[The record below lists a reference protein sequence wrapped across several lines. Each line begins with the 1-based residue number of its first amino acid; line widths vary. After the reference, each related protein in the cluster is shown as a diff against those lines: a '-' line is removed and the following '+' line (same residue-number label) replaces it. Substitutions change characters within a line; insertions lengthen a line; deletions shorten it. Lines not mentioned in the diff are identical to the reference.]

1 MVKKWHNLA
10 VKRLPVLL
18 RGIAS
23 NPHANFYYLICL
35 HSYRTKNELKK
46 YYNVCENH
54 DYSHVEMSNK
64 DNKILKYNRGEKC
77 IKAPFIIYLDLES
90 FLEKMSTCHNNP
102 EKSSK

>member
-1 MVKKWHNLA
+1 M
-10 VKRLPVLL
+10 KRLTALL

-23 NPHANFYYLICL
+23 NHNANFYYLICL
-35 HSYRTKNELKK
+35 HSYRTKNELQK
-46 YYNVCENH
+46 YYNACEDH

-77 IKAPFIIYLDLES
+77 IKAPFIIYLGLES
-90 FLEKMSTCHNNP
+90 FFEKMGTCHHNP